1 MFPCTVLKGAPSPP
15 VLIPNGNE
23 SFDENDTMQLSCS
36 SYGYPSPTLFWQKND
51 IVVVNSAT
59 SKISVVKV
67 PYVDHQTQVNSTL
80 QIAGLLP
87 NDGGEYFCVAS
98 GEKGTNR
105 ASIDVSVR
113 RELQLSYLFR

>member
-1 MFPCTVLKGAPSPP
+1 MLV
-15 VLIPNGNE
+15 PNGNE
-23 SFDENDTMQLSCS
+23 TFDENGTLQLSCS
-36 SYGYPSPTLFWQKND
+36 SFGYPPPTLFWQRND

-59 SKISVVKV
+59 NKISVVKV

-87 NDGGEYFCVAS
+87 NDGGKYFCVAS
-98 GEKGTNR
+98 NEEGTNK
-105 ASIDVSVR
+105 ASIDVYVR